1 MIVRI
6 DKVMK
11 LEKVLLQIEDEY
23 KFKLDLGELLTLK
36 ELLSEISRITEIFFD
51 VQLEYYRKYKDDELL
66 EKYQEKLLNDKIEF
80 NVKKYMSFIN
90 KIEEMLRINIAN

>member
-6 DKVMK
+6 DNVMK

-90 KIEEMLRINIAN
+90 KIEERLRINIAN